1 MYVSQ
6 VTDIQSGQ
14 EHLTRLDRRK
24 ARTRAALVQAA
35 QAMMAEGR
43 TNVPILEI
51 TEAADLGT
59 GSFYNHFES
68 KEELFG
74 AAVEDAL
81 ARQGDLLDAFG
92 QDLPDPAAVFAQGF
106 RLTGRLHRLE
116 PQLSKVALTAGMA
129 ALTAETGLAPRARR
143 DILAGVEAGRFRV
156 PDIDVAMVSVVGS
169 TLALAQLLHDRPDL
183 DDAVTTD
190 LVAQDVLRVL
200 GMTPRQAEKVCALPL
215 PSLPESLDEILPHR
229 WGR

>member
-1 MYVSQ
+1 MYSSE
-6 VTDIQSGQ
+6 VTNFQSGR
-14 EHLTRLDRRK
+14 ENPTRLDRRK
-24 ARTRAALVQAA
+24 ARTRAALVRAA
-35 QAMMAEGR
+35 QTMMAEGR

-68 KEELFG
+68 KDELFR

-81 ARQGDLLDAFG
+81 EKQGDLLDAFG
-92 QDLPDPAAVFAQGF
+92 DDLTDPAAVFAQGF

-116 PQLSKVALTAGMA
+116 PQLSKVALAAGIA
-129 ALTAETGLAPRARR
+129 AVTAESGLAPRARR
-143 DILAGVEAGRFRV
+143 DILAGIAAGRFKV
-156 PDIDVAMVSVVGS
+156 NDLDVAMVTVVGS

-183 DDAVTTD
+183 DDGVTTD

-200 GMTPRQAEKVCALPL
+200 GMTARQAEKVCTLPL
-215 PSLPESLDEILPHR
+215 PSLPALLRELQPR
-229 WGR
+229 G